1 MKSLKRILCA
11 AFLLLAFCAAPALTG
26 AAAMPGDIDG
36 DGQIT
41 PADARIVLR
50 ISVGLEKIEDYFPD
64 WRNGTDPSTPG
75 TDGPGTDQPGKQEI
89 PEDLEFQ
96 IAFDITDGGYFVGG
110 ASKAAISVTPNA
122 DLAAAKLAVVD
133 AAEEAVFTETLKNL
147 KKDQPATVEWDGKSG
162 DTYAL
167 SGDYTVVVTAGEKEN
182 KLEGLN
188 FTQKNYF
195 SEGNGSE
202 AHPFLVTNKED
213 FANVVRFP
221 RAHFKQ
227 TKDIDY
233 NLEANTSMFT
243 EDAPFNGVY
252 DGNGKAFMNLL
263 TTNPLFNYIGA
274 DGKILNVV
282 TKDSSF
288 TCKSVLAIDN
298 KGQINGCQINAI
310 LNYTQELNYTSGFI
324 CISNSGLIVNCA
336 SHGSMST
343 TRTHPNGQSGS
354 DMLAGGLV
362 GYNTGKILS
371 CVSDID
377 LSLSV
382 NNNHPGYA
390 GGIAADNGLEGFIQ
404 NCESKGAFHAYQ
416 SNRIYIG
423 CIAGYNSGQ
432 ILSSINTGEDTHALS
447 GGGPGIVA

>member
-1 MKSLKRILCA
+1 MKSFRRILCTA
-11 AFLLLAFCAAPALTG
+11 VLLLAFCAAPVLTG
-26 AAAMPGDIDG
+26 AAAMPGDMDG

-75 TDGPGTDQPGKQEI
+75 TDEPGTDQPAPQEI

-110 ASKAAISVTPNA
+110 ASMAAISVTPTA

-147 KKDQPATVEWDGKSG
+147 KKDQPATVEWDGRSG

-167 SGDYTVVVTAGEKEN
+167 SGDYTVVVSAGEKEN

-202 AHPFLVTNKED
+202 AHPFLVASKED

-221 RAHFKQ
+221 KAHFKQ

-252 DGNGKAFMNLL
+252 DGNGKAFINLV
-263 TTNPLFNYIGA
+263 TTNPLFNCIGEE
-274 DGKILNVV
+274 GKIKNIKI
-282 TKDSSF
+282 KDSSF
-288 TCKSVLAIDN
+288 TCAAALVHN
-298 KGQINGCQINAI
+298 NRGQITNCELDVKQVYKSYGTIYVGI
-310 LNYTQELNYTSGFI
+310 L
-324 CISNSGLIVNCA
+324 CAHNSGLIMNCSITGVLSVTRDEA
-336 SHGSMST
+336 IRDGCIGSLCG
-343 TRTHPNGQSGS
+343 NN
-354 DMLAGGLV
+354 A
-362 GYNTGKILS
+362 GKIIS
-371 CVSDID
+371 CVTNTKTEAFGRDGS
-377 LSLSV
+377 
-382 NNNHPGYA
+382 
-390 GGIAADNGLEGFIQ
+390 GGIHVGGIVGVNAPAGYIQ
-404 NCESKGAFHAYQ
+404 NCEAKGTV
-416 SNRIYIG
+416 NRPNRTP
-423 CIAGYNSGQ
+423 AG
-432 ILSSINTGEDTHALS
+432 IVSINEGQVINCIYTGTS
-447 GGGPGIVA
+447 GVQLVAYGNGIVA